1 MSLFNFQ
8 SRGTNVAI
16 MGGLLALGG
25 GLIAG
30 GCGGPDYTALSDF
43 CVALAQADCSQAV
56 VQACYGSTD
65 ATIDDDTTSCI
76 NARSELTNCDPG
88 GLEYHAQY
96 ADTCI
101 SAHQQVYVNAVL
113 QESDVQAL
121 QTACLPV
128 FNNNGQQG
136 ASCTSDTDCDA
147 GDGYSCIIHQGT
159 PGKCEMPV
167 SVMGGE
173 TCTDPAAQCV
183 DTFFCNTGGNCIADP
198 VNGSACDVG
207 VPCSDG
213 LRCVSSVCKPQLG
226 DGAAC
231 SSDTDCTGGFCLT
244 TSGVEG
250 AGVCSATYT
259 FSITSASCNAFR

>member
-30 GCGGPDYTALSDF
+30 G

-198 VNGSACDVG
+198 VNGRACDVG

-244 TSGVEG
+244 TSWVEG
-250 AGVCSATYT
+250 AGVRSATYT